1 MAHAPL
7 LRTNTAPV
15 FPPNSNRI
23 GGLQNSMNHAPRAS
37 QLSGST
43 AFAGSSTSLNSL
55 SSAATVVPPAGGPVV
70 ATTNIINQ
78 KADASRSLYQI
89 CISLKQR
96 LATVPNFELYLEQ
109 LDPFD
114 PVEPLWE
121 LFKKGYPL
129 LTIYNSLQPAEELT
143 VDNQIGNEAKKSKQA
158 IFLFLKACMRELN
171 LPSSESFTI
180 MDLMG
185 NDTSGFVKVCSCQR
199 PVSTRRPK
207 YHATH
212 AHLIIGNSSCDLC
225 LGSRRATRPF
235 AQSPTVPRR

>member
-15 FPPNSNRI
+15 FPHNSNGI
-23 GGLQNSMNHAPRAS
+23 GGVPNSMNHAPRTS

-55 SSAATVVPPAGGPVV
+55 SSAATVVPQNGGPVM

-96 LATVPNFELYLEQ
+96 LATVPGFEPYLEQ

-114 PVEPLWE
+114 PVDPLWD
-121 LFKKGYPL
+121 LFKTGYPL
-129 LTIYNSLQPAEELT
+129 LTIYNALQPAEELK
-143 VDNQIGNEAKKSKQA
+143 VEDANASESKKSKIA
-158 IFLFLKACMRELN
+158 IFRFVQACMKELQV
-171 LPSSESFTI
+171 PPAESFVIT
-180 MDLMG
+180 DLMG
-185 NDTSGFVKVCSCQR
+185 NDTSGFVKVREVWR
-199 PVSTRRPK
+199 PLELTEAPS
-207 YHATH
+207 A
-212 AHLIIGNSSCDLC
+212 CDR
-225 LGSRRATRPF
+225 GSHYF
-235 AQSPTVPRR
+235 